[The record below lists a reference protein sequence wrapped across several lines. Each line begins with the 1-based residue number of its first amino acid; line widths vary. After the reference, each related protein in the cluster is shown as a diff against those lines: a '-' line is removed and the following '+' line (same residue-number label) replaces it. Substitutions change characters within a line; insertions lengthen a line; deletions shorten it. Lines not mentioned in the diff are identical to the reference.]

1 MRKTNLELTD
11 DGDGVLE
18 VGGGGNDLLL
28 LGVVSHALQ
37 VSRAGVVLLFLE
49 KKIRLITPSFKASR
63 STLSTPIFDRFNVNE
78 TKVFV

>member
-18 VGGGGNDLLL
+18 VGGGGDDLLL
-28 LGVVSHALQ
+28 LGVVGHALQ